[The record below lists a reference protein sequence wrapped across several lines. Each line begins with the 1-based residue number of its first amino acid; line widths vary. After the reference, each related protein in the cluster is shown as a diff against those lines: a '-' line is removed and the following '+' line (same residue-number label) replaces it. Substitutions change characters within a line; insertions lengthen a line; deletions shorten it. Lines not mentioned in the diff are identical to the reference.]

1 MIEVLRTNDLI
12 RLDYAMRLLEA
23 AGCPCF
29 CADGHMSSVEGG
41 ISAFQRRILV
51 PTGWSDI
58 ARETLRDL
66 DRPPEIAT
74 DEEMGITDETDPSDE
89 G

>member
-51 PTGWSDI
+51 PAGWSEI

-66 DRPPEIAT
+66 DRPPETAT
-74 DEEMGITDETDPSDE
+74 DEEMGIEGDADPSGDD
-89 G
+89 